1 MNDAQIIVQRYIDIW
16 NETDPLERRALIGEV
31 FAEDADYTDPLAS
44 VSGHDAIDQFI
55 AAAQKQFAGL
65 RFSLAGSVDSHHSQ
79 ARFTWRLGPPG
90 TEEPIVI
97 GFDVAV
103 IENSRL
109 RSVYGF
115 LDRVPARA

>member
-1 MNDAQIIVQRYIDIW
+1 MNEAQSIVQRYIDTW
-16 NETDPLERRALIGEV
+16 NETDPLERRALIAEV
-31 FAEDADYTDPLAS
+31 FAEDVDYTDPLAS

-55 AAAQKQFAGL
+55 SAAQKQFAGL

-79 ARFTWRLGPPG
+79 ARFTWHLGPPG
-90 TEEPIVI
+90 IEEPIVV

-103 IENSRL
+103 IEAGHM